1 MSMSEA
7 SNING
12 SPDAIDYIIKYYG
25 KGRGHKQPLDAVLN
39 KIDNIKNL
47 NSDNRV
53 KIKSEIRSMRSE
65 EETKRMPVT
74 RTHFERKTK
83 TGSRIIYVWRDIKG
97 RFARII
103 GADVDRA

>member
-12 SPDAIDYIIKYYG
+12 SPDAIDYIIRYYG
-25 KGRGHKQPLDAVLN
+25 RGKGKNQNMDNVFR

-53 KIKSEIRSMRSE
+53 KIKNDIRTMRYGE
-65 EETKRMPVT
+65 EEKRVPV
-74 RTHFERKTK
+74 RTTPIRRKTK
-83 TGSRIIYVWRDIKG
+83 TGYKIIYVWRDIKG
-97 RFARII
+97 RFAKVFGRTE
-103 GADVDRA
+103 DRG

>member
-25 KGRGHKQPLDAVLN
+25 KGKGRKQNIDSVFQ

-53 KIKSEIRSMRSE
+53 KIKNDIRTMRYG
-65 EETKRMPVT
+65 EETKRAPMTRTPVT
-74 RTHFERKTK
+74 RKTK
-83 TGSRIIYVWRDIKG
+83 TGSKIIYVWRDIKG
-97 RFARII
+97 RFARVF
-103 GADVDRA
+103 GRNEDRA

>member
-1 MSMSEA
+1 MSMSDA

-12 SPDAIDYIIKYYG
+12 SPDAIRYIIKYYG
-25 KGRGHKQPLDAVLN
+25 KGKGHKQPLDSVLN

-53 KIKSEIRSMRSE
+53 KIKSEIRTMRYGE
-65 EETKRMPVT
+65 EEKRVPYK
-74 RTHFERKTK
+74 RTPITRKTK
-83 TGSRIIYVWRDIKG
+83 TGPKIIYVWRDIKG

-103 GADVDRA
+103 RGEDRA